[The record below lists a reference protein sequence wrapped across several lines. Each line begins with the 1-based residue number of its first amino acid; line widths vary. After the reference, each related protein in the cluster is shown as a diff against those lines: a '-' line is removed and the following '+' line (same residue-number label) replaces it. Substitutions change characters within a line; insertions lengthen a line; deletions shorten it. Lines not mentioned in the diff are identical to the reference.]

1 MQQCQACCA
10 PHCDICNALVQVETD
25 PILHY
30 VIDIRSS
37 EQRSGQPLPQDLQ
50 DALHIPGVNKCVHL
64 WIPGC

>member
-1 MQQCQACCA
+1 MQQHGQLDVHDCKFC
-10 PHCDICNALVQVETD
+10 PALLQVETD

-50 DALHIPGVNKCVHL
+50 DALHIPGVTQVHL
-64 WIPGC
+64 L